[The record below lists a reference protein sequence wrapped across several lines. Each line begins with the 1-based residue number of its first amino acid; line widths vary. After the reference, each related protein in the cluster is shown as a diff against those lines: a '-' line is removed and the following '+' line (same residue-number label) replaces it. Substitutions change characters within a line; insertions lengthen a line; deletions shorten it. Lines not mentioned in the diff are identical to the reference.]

1 MHVDYYK
8 SIKELLINN
17 ELIKKAKDYSKNRSD
32 LMTRYKV
39 GKLLSEAGKR
49 YGEGIIK
56 EYSTQLITDVGK
68 NYDITTLKRMRQFY
82 NIIQKGAT
90 LWHQLSWSHYKE
102 LLPLK
107 NIDKINFYIKLII
120 NNNLGVREL
129 SRRIKNN
136 EYERLDVDARN
147 KLINNKPIE
156 LIDTVKDPIL
166 IKNMYDK
173 FEISERMLQKLI
185 LENIEDFLLELGEGY
200 AFIKS
205 EYKIK
210 IGNYFNYI
218 DILLF
223 NYIYNCFVVLE
234 LKVTELKKE
243 HIGQIEV
250 YMNYID
256 KHVKSVNQNKTI
268 GIIIVKED
276 DKFIIRYRSDDRI
289 IAREYQLI

>member
-1 MHVDYYK
+1 MDYYK

-136 EYERLDVDARN
+136 EYE
-147 KLINNKPIE
+147 
-156 LIDTVKDPIL
+156 
-166 IKNMYDK
+166 
-173 FEISERMLQKLI
+173 
-185 LENIEDFLLELGEGY
+185 
-200 AFIKS
+200 
-205 EYKIK
+205 
-210 IGNYFNYI
+210 
-218 DILLF
+218 
-223 NYIYNCFVVLE
+223 
-234 LKVTELKKE
+234 
-243 HIGQIEV
+243 
-250 YMNYID
+250 
-256 KHVKSVNQNKTI
+256 
-268 GIIIVKED
+268 
-276 DKFIIRYRSDDRI
+276 
-289 IAREYQLI
+289 

>member
-1 MHVDYYK
+1 MHMDYYK

-39 GKLLSEAGKR
+39 GKLLSEAGKH

-210 IGNYFNYI
+210 IDITLTISIYFFLI
-218 DILLF
+218 IF
-223 NYIYNCFVVLE
+223 
-234 LKVTELKKE
+234 
-243 HIGQIEV
+243 
-250 YMNYID
+250 
-256 KHVKSVNQNKTI
+256 
-268 GIIIVKED
+268 IIVLL
-276 DKFIIRYRSDDRI
+276 Y
-289 IAREYQLI
+289 